1 MDNIYKNIEDCI
13 PNKKRQILIFF
24 DDIVADI
31 CKYIYKNIWRKS
43 FERFLNEIKDEGKN
57 INEQTFN
64 EFYDYHYPSFL
75 VKDRWKKSK

>member
-1 MDNIYKNIEDCI
+1 MHSKQETSNIN
-13 PNKKRQILIFF
+13 FF